1 MSEEV
6 AGGRDQDPGRQDVR
20 SYSEILVP
28 VAYTFPLL
36 GGLVPFLFILFVA
49 WLYKNPL
56 DLTEQLQL
64 IVVGIPSFFGSSKL
78 SVISL
83 LDLMRLPEDAYN
95 LYISSGILRQ
105 AFVAPLSVIS
115 IFSFSTITI
124 ALTTQRAKF
133 RWKRAGLSLL
143 AVILLAAIMIA
154 GLHAG
159 FAWMLAGTYHGG
171 DQIAGAGLPP
181 DLEGRRLD
189 SVVNTTVYLN
199 REDVPAFGPPPN
211 GTRDEIRE
219 IRERGVLRV
228 GYNQNNVPFVFFNDL
243 SRIDPR

>member
-1 MSEEV
+1 MIRTKQRS
-6 AGGRDQDPGRQDVR
+6 GRT
-20 SYSEILVP
+20 SEILVP

-56 DLTEQLQL
+56 DLMDQVQL
-64 IVVGIPSFFGSSKL
+64 IIVGIPSFFGSSKL

-95 LYISSGILRQ
+95 LYLSSGILRQ

-124 ALTTQRAKF
+124 ALTTNHAKF
-133 RWKRAGLSLL
+133 RWKRAILS
-143 AVILLAAIMIA
+143 VITVVVLAALLIA

-159 FAWMLAGTYHGG
+159 FAQMLNGTYHGG
-171 DQIAGAGLPP
+171 DQISNIELPT

-189 SVVNTTVYLN
+189 RS
-199 REDVPAFGPPPN
+199 
-211 GTRDEIRE
+211 
-219 IRERGVLRV
+219 
-228 GYNQNNVPFVFFNDL
+228 
-243 SRIDPR
+243 